1 MNNINIPKKRG
12 RPIGSKNKIINNE
25 PIKPAEPDSSELTE
39 EVEETIEEHWTN
51 KSKSRETTWEDDTV
65 SSIQDNDFLNELDNE
80 HYKENP
86 LEKVDDLFKNI
97 KPKRSVKP
105 KKEKKSQFEDDNSLF
120 SEKGTEILGQERRV
134 LLSKI
139 QQYKNLFPDELK
151 KFKIKKNCST
161 QDLKLYLEEMEVIVN
176 TDSVEQFLTD
186 SIIQC
191 IKLTEGVSSYTK
203 YDISGCADMLKANK
217 QFHTLC
223 KQLYIKYKVFSNIPP
238 EWSIVILVATTAYI
252 CKNKNT
258 RKKELEIF
266 LNTKIEK
273 PSD

>member
-1 MNNINIPKKRG
+1 M
-12 RPIGSKNKIINNE
+12 
-25 PIKPAEPDSSELTE
+25 
-39 EVEETIEEHWTN
+39 
-51 KSKSRETTWEDDTV
+51 
-65 SSIQDNDFLNELDNE
+65 
-80 HYKENP
+80 
-86 LEKVDDLFKNI
+86 
-97 KPKRSVKP
+97 
-105 KKEKKSQFEDDNSLF
+105 
-120 SEKGTEILGQERRV
+120 
-134 LLSKI
+134 
-139 QQYKNLFPDELK
+139 FPDELK

-203 YDISGCADMLKANK
+203 YDISGCADMLKGNK

-223 KQLYIKYKVFSNIPP
+223 KQLYIKYKVFSNIPA
-238 EWSIVILVATTAYI
+238 EYSIVILVATTAYI

-266 LNTKIEK
+266 LNAKI
-273 PSD
+273 

>member
-1 MNNINIPKKRG
+1 MEIVKRG
-12 RPIGSKNKIINNE
+12 RGRPRKII
-25 PIKPAEPDSSELTE
+25 IAEPPVDKPVEKPVELE
-39 EVEETIEEHWTN
+39 
-51 KSKSRETTWEDDTV
+51 WEDDNKSV
-65 SSIQDNDFLNELDNE
+65 STLESFSWSQYNGTRPQKDEEFLTELDNE
-80 HYKENP
+80 HYKDNP
-86 LEKVDDLFKNI
+86 IADDLFKNI
-97 KPKRSVKP
+97 RPHKRSAKP
-105 KKEKKSQFEDDNSLF
+105 NKEKLQFEDDNSLF

-161 QDLKLYLEEMEVIVN
+161 QDLHLYLSEMETIVN

-203 YDISGCADMLKANK
+203 YDISGCADMLKGNK

-238 EWSIVILVATTAYI
+238 EYSIVILVSTTAYM
-252 CKNKNT
+252 CRVKNS
-258 RKKELEIF
+258 RKKELDVF

-273 PSD
+273 PEIPTEQ

>member
-1 MNNINIPKKRG
+1 MDNIIIPKKRG
-12 RPIGSKNKIINNE
+12 RPRKTPIIYKE
-25 PIKPAEPDSSELTE
+25 PEQQ
-39 EVEETIEEHWTN
+39 EETIEE
-51 KSKSRETTWEDDTV
+51 KEETWEEETV
-65 SSIQDNDFLNELDNE
+65 SSLQDNDFLNELDNE

-86 LEKVDDLFKNI
+86 IEKVDDLFKNI
-97 KPKRSVKP
+97 KPRKNVKP
-105 KKEKKSQFEDDNSLF
+105 KKEKKSEFEDDNSLF
-120 SEKGTEILGQERRV
+120 SDRGTEILGQERRV

-161 QDLKLYLEEMEVIVN
+161 KDLQLYLEEMEVIVN

-203 YDISGCADMLKANK
+203 YDISGCADMLKSNK

-266 LNTKIEK
+266 LNAKIETQ
-273 PSD
+273 SE

>member
-1 MNNINIPKKRG
+1 MNNINISSTKRPRG
-12 RPIGSKNKIINNE
+12 RPKKIIIINNE
-25 PIKPAEPDSSELTE
+25 PETVEE
-39 EVEETIEEHWTN
+39 EVEETIEEHWAN
-51 KSKSRETTWEDDTV
+51 KSKARDTKWEEDTV

-80 HYKENP
+80 HFKENP
-86 LEKVDDLFKNI
+86 LENVDDLFKNI

-105 KKEKKSQFEDDNSLF
+105 KKEKKSEFEDDNSLF
-120 SEKGTEILGQERRV
+120 SERGTEILGQDRRV

-139 QQYKNLFPDELK
+139 LQYKNLFPDELK

-203 YDISGCADMLKANK
+203 YDISGCADMLKGNK

-223 KQLYIKYKVFSNIPP
+223 KQLYIKYKVFSNIPA
-238 EWSIVILVATTAYI
+238 EYSIVILVATTAYI

-266 LNTKIEK
+266 LNAKIEK
-273 PSD
+273 SSN

>member
-1 MNNINIPKKRG
+1 MEIVKRG
-12 RPIGSKNKIINNE
+12 RGRPRKNPIINNE
-25 PIKPAEPDSSELTE
+25 PETISEQQQE
-39 EVEETIEEHWTN
+39 QETIEEHWAK
-51 KSKSRETTWEDDTV
+51 KSASRNATWDEDSV
-65 SSIQDNDFLNELDNE
+65 STIQDNDFLNELDNE
-80 HYKENP
+80 HFKENP
-86 LEKVDDLFKNI
+86 LENTDDLFKNI

-105 KKEKKSQFEDDNSLF
+105 KKEKKSEFEDDNSLF
-120 SEKGTEILGQERRV
+120 SERGTEILGQDRRV

-139 QQYKNLFPDELK
+139 LQYKNLFPDELK

-203 YDISGCADMLKANK
+203 YDISGCADMLKGNK

-223 KQLYIKYKVFSNIPP
+223 KQLYIKYKVFSNIPA
-238 EWSIVILVATTAYI
+238 EYSIVILVATTAYI

-258 RKKELEIF
+258 RKKELEVF
-266 LNTKIEK
+266 LNAKIEK
-273 PSD
+273 SSN

>member
-1 MNNINIPKKRG
+1 
-12 RPIGSKNKIINNE
+12 
-25 PIKPAEPDSSELTE
+25 
-39 EVEETIEEHWTN
+39 
-51 KSKSRETTWEDDTV
+51 
-65 SSIQDNDFLNELDNE
+65 
-80 HYKENP
+80 
-86 LEKVDDLFKNI
+86 VDDLFKNI
-97 KPKRSVKP
+97 KPRRIAKS
-105 KKEKKSQFEDDNSLF
+105 KKEKKPQFEDDNSLF

-139 QQYKNLFPDELK
+139 QQYKNLFPEELK

-161 QDLKLYLEEMEVIVN
+161 QDLHLYLSEMEVIVN

-203 YDISGCADMLKANK
+203 YDISGCADMLKGNK

-238 EWSIVILVATTAYI
+238 EWSIIILVSTTAYM
-252 CKNKNT
+252 CKVKNA
-258 RKKELEIF
+258 RKKELDIY
-266 LNTKIEK
+266 LNEKIEK
-273 PSD
+273 PVE

>member
-1 MNNINIPKKRG
+1 MNNINITKKRG

-25 PIKPAEPDSSELTE
+25 LIKRIEPETSELIEEDDNTIVSTISSNTI
-39 EVEETIEEHWTN
+39 EVE
-51 KSKSRETTWEDDTV
+51 
-65 SSIQDNDFLNELDNE
+65 NDFLNELDNE

-97 KPKRSVKP
+97 KPKRNAKLR
-105 KKEKKSQFEDDNSLF
+105 KEKKSQFEDDNSLF
-120 SEKGTEILGQERRV
+120 SERGTEILGQERRV

-151 KFKIKKNCST
+151 KFKIKKHCST

-203 YDISGCADMLKANK
+203 YDISGCADMLKGNK

-238 EWSIVILVATTAYI
+238 EYSIVILVATTAYI

-258 RKKELEIF
+258 RKKDLEIY

-273 PSD
+273 PSDA

>member
-1 MNNINIPKKRG
+1 MDSINIPKKRG

-25 PIKPAEPDSSELTE
+25 VEIVREQQE
-39 EVEETIEEHWTN
+39 EVEETTIEEHW
-51 KSKSRETTWEDDTV
+51 EEDTI

-97 KPKRSVKP
+97 KPRRIAKS
-105 KKEKKSQFEDDNSLF
+105 KKEKKPQFEDDNSLF

-139 QQYKNLFPDELK
+139 QQYKNLFPEELK

-161 QDLKLYLEEMEVIVN
+161 QDLHLYLSEMEVIVN

-203 YDISGCADMLKANK
+203 YDISGCADMLKGNK

-223 KQLYIKYKVFSNIPP
+223 KQLYIKQI
-238 EWSIVILVATTAYI
+238 
-252 CKNKNT
+252 
-258 RKKELEIF
+258 
-266 LNTKIEK
+266 
-273 PSD
+273 

>member
-1 MNNINIPKKRG
+1 MNNINITKKRG
-12 RPIGSKNKIINNE
+12 RPLGSKNKIINNE
-25 PIKPAEPDSSELTE
+25 PIKPVEPETSELTE
-39 EVEETIEEHWTN
+39 EDDNTIV
-51 KSKSRETTWEDDTV
+51 SAV
-65 SSIQDNDFLNELDNE
+65 SSIEVENDFLNELDNE

-97 KPKRSVKP
+97 KPRRTAKS
-105 KKEKKSQFEDDNSLF
+105 KKEKKPQFEDDNSLF

-139 QQYKNLFPDELK
+139 QQYKNLFPEELK

-161 QDLKLYLEEMEVIVN
+161 QDLHLYLSEMEVIVN

-203 YDISGCADMLKANK
+203 YDISGCADMLKSNK

-238 EWSIVILVATTAYI
+238 EWSIVILIATTAYI
-252 CKNKNT
+252 CKNKNA

-266 LNTKIEK
+266 LNAKIEK
-273 PSD
+273 SSE

>member
-1 MNNINIPKKRG
+1 MDSINIPKKRG

-25 PIKPAEPDSSELTE
+25 VDIVREQQE
-39 EVEETIEEHWTN
+39 EVEETTIEEHW
-51 KSKSRETTWEDDTV
+51 EEDTI

-97 KPKRSVKP
+97 KPRRIAKS
-105 KKEKKSQFEDDNSLF
+105 KKEKKPQFEDDNSLF

-139 QQYKNLFPDELK
+139 QQYKNLFPEELK

-161 QDLKLYLEEMEVIVN
+161 QDLHLYLSEMEVIVN

-203 YDISGCADMLKANK
+203 YDISGCADMLKGNK

-238 EWSIVILVATTAYI
+238 EYSIVILVATTAYI

-266 LNTKIEK
+266 LNAKIEK
-273 PSD
+273 SPDT

>member
-1 MNNINIPKKRG
+1 MEIVKRKRG
-12 RPIGSKNKIINNE
+12 RPRKNLITNNE
-25 PIKPAEPDSSELTE
+25 PETE
-39 EVEETIEEHWTN
+39 TQQQEETIEEHWAN
-51 KSKSRETTWEDDTV
+51 KSAARNATWDEDSV
-65 SSIQDNDFLNELDNE
+65 STIQDNDFLAELDNE

-86 LEKVDDLFKNI
+86 LDKVDDLFKNI
-97 KPKRSVKP
+97 RPQRTKVKR
-105 KKEKKSQFEDDNSLF
+105 EKKSQFEDDNSLF
-120 SEKGTEILGQERRV
+120 SERGTEILGQERRV

-161 QDLKLYLEEMEVIVN
+161 QDLQLYLSEMEVIVN

-203 YDISGCADMLKANK
+203 YDISGCADMLKGNK

-238 EWSIVILVATTAYI
+238 EWSIIILVSTTAYM
-252 CKNKNT
+252 CKVKNS
-258 RKKELEIF
+258 RKKDLEIY

-273 PSD
+273 PSDA